1 MRVFLSFIF
10 AATFVL
16 GLKAISKRMFI
27 YLLFNILTLAL
38 SLIPLVVNQSQDTA
52 LFKTLLGTFL
62 CSTSMYLIIV
72 YKNIDKTNSIHI
84 VLWGA
89 LIHIVL
95 GVLSFIYIDL
105 RSIIRNIDL
114 VGMDWER
121 LEATMRLIGL
131 GGVKYFGAG
140 IYFGVVALIA
150 MGFFMAKRRPL
161 LAWVASLFFVLT
173 GSLFART
180 TLVSLPLLFVV
191 FILSSKS
198 KTMAIM
204 RISGILITVA
214 LLILALHNIYKE
226 EPLYRW
232 GLEPIYNLLEHGELK
247 SASTNKLKTMYKFPD
262 RAHTYLF
269 GDGKYVNRDVMGR
282 ESGYYMHT
290 DVGYLRLLYYG
301 GVPMVIAYFIPYMVA
316 TVLYLKSRPQ
326 KTEKYVFLSLIA
338 FLLILNLKGLA
349 SVNFATDI
357 FLFSSFKRGNF

>member
-1 MRVFLSFIF
+1 MVKKEAIGVVLLGAIFQIIVGVLFFIF
-10 AATFVL
+10 IEAR
-16 GLKAISKRMFI
+16 SK
-27 YLLFNILTLAL
+27 LFALEVVSEGTMSNIEL
-38 SLIPLVVNQSQDTA
+38 
-52 LFKTLLGTFL
+52 
-62 CSTSMYLIIV
+62 
-72 YKNIDKTNSIHI
+72 
-84 VLWGA
+84 
-89 LIHIVL
+89 
-95 GVLSFIYIDL
+95 
-105 RSIIRNIDL
+105 
-114 VGMDWER
+114 
-121 LEATMRLIGL
+121 MRLIGL

-161 LAWVASLFFVLT
+161 LAWTVSLFFALT

-180 TLVSLPLLFVV
+180 TLVSLPLLFVL

-204 RISGILITVA
+204 RISGILLTVA
-214 LLILALHNIYKE
+214 LLILALHNIYKD

-232 GLEPIYNLLEHGELK
+232 GLEPIYNLLEHGQLK
-247 SASTNKLKTMYKFPD
+247 TSSSDVLKTMYTFPD
-262 RAHTYLF
+262 RTHTYIF

-290 DVGYLRLLYYG
+290 DVGYMRLLYYG

-357 FLFSSFKRGNF
+357 FLFSSLKRGNF